1 MICYISKLFYDQGV
15 LNLTNAGGANRKT
28 GGANKQPGSSCS
40 VAGQPE
46 DIGIIRHSGPANS
59 KYSTVEA
66 RTRTFRE
73 WPPALRQQ
81 PAQLS
86 EAGFFYIGLS
96 DQGIVNMVKIVI
108 KHKSYKINKLTYL

>member
-1 MICYISKLFYDQGV
+1 MNNGRS
-15 LNLTNAGGANRKT
+15 
-28 GGANKQPGSSCS
+28 NKQDGATNQNSGASSS
-40 VAGQPE
+40 AAGQPE
-46 DIGIIRHSGPANS
+46 DIGIIRHSGPANA

-96 DQGIVNMVKIVI
+96 DQGRMLDRIYPK
-108 KHKSYKINKLTYL
+108 KINI

>member
-1 MICYISKLFYDQGV
+1 MNI
-15 LNLTNAGGANRKT
+15 NTTGGANRKD
-28 GGANKQPGSSCS
+28 GGMNKKPGSSSSSS
-40 VAGQPE
+40 VAANPE
-46 DIGIIRHSGPANS
+46 DIGIIRHSGPANP

-96 DQGIVNMVKIVI
+96 DQGK
-108 KHKSYKINKLTYL
+108 KS

>member
-1 MICYISKLFYDQGV
+1 MNI
-15 LNLTNAGGANRKT
+15 NTTGGANRKD
-28 GGANKQPGSSCS
+28 GGMNKKPGSSSSSS
-40 VAGQPE
+40 VAANPE
-46 DIGIIRHSGPANS
+46 DIGIIRHSGPANP

-96 DQGIVNMVKIVI
+96 DQGKKSWCYSLLEHMHFGINAYFDVK
-108 KHKSYKINKLTYL
+108 

>member
-1 MICYISKLFYDQGV
+1 M
-15 LNLTNAGGANRKT
+15 NNARGTKKDGTSNKREGA
-28 GGANKQPGSSCS
+28 SCS
-40 VAGQPE
+40 SSAAGSGQPE
-46 DIGIIRHSGPANS
+46 DLGIIRHSGPANP

-66 RTRTFRE
+66 RVRTFRE

-96 DQGIVNMVKIVI
+96 DQGMKRRIFNTL
-108 KHKSYKINKLTYL
+108 SED

>member
-1 MICYISKLFYDQGV
+1 MNI
-15 LNLTNAGGANRKT
+15 NTTGGANRKD
-28 GGANKQPGSSCS
+28 GGMNKKPGAASSTS
-40 VAGQPE
+40 VSENHE
-46 DIGIIRHSGPANS
+46 DIGIIRHSGPANA

-81 PAQLS
+81 PAQLA

-96 DQGIVNMVKIVI
+96 DQGMNFVK
-108 KHKSYKINKLTYL
+108 

>member
-1 MICYISKLFYDQGV
+1 MQSVTSSIIRIHYYQTGV
-15 LNLTNAGGANRKT
+15 LNINTTGGANRKD
-28 GGANKQPGSSCS
+28 GGMNKKQGSASSSS
-40 VAGQPE
+40 VAANPE
-46 DIGIIRHSGPANS
+46 DIGIIRHSGPANP

-96 DQGIVNMVKIVI
+96 DQGIQNCALII
-108 KHKSYKINKLTYL
+108 EDCLGP

>member
-1 MICYISKLFYDQGV
+1 MLIGFSGKKDGR
-15 LNLTNAGGANRKT
+15 TNQREGA
-28 GGANKQPGSSCS
+28 SCS
-40 VAGQPE
+40 SSAAASSQPE
-46 DIGIIRHSGPANS
+46 DLGIIRHSGPANP

-81 PAQLS
+81 PGQLS

-96 DQGIVNMVKIVI
+96 DQGIKTRGCNITLLLMKNCKLRKI
-108 KHKSYKINKLTYL
+108 